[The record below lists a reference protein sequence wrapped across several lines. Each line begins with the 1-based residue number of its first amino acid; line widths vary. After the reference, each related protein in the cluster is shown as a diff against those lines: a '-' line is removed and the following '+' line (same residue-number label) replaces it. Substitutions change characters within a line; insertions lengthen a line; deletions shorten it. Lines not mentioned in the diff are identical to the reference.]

1 MIKLRSISL
10 SVPRRDV
17 SRISPSIEGL
27 LSSELFHLVAAHFAM
42 ACGMY
47 SPKKPLDLNR
57 VGQVHRV
64 ASFVAAPWP
73 VAISFVLGSQ
83 MSEQNY
89 KEYCKILNFSN
100 FWCVMNVHKLSL
112 HFLFCSLFLQPQ

>member
-17 SRISPSIEGL
+17 SRISPSIEGH
-27 LSSELFHLVAAHFAM
+27 LSSELFHLVAAHFAV
-42 ACGMY
+42 ACTHQ
-47 SPKKPLDLNR
+47 KKKTLNLNR
-57 VGQVHRV
+57 VGQAHRA
-64 ASFVAAPWP
+64 ASFFAAPWP
-73 VAISFVLGSQ
+73 GAISFVLGSQ
-83 MSEQNY
+83 VREQNY
-89 KEYCKILNFSN
+89 KEDYKILNSSN